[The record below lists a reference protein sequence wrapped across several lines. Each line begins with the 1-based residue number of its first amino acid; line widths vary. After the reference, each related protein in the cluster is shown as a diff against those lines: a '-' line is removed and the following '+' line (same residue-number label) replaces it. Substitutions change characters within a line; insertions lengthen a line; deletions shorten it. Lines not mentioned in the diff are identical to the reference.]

1 MNFYNVFEDRAED
14 VLADASQ
21 EKVPFS
27 FKKLAHE
34 AAKQLKK
41 ETYQID
47 GQSVAPGLFTILI
60 SPEAAKQIMPV
71 YRQIVKELTL
81 FLRAQADRKDVRFLA
96 DPVVRFMPDQELK
109 RTRFFVF
116 AENID
121 PVTLDK
127 VRAEEAEFLT
137 QAKQQSAPSKRSHA
151 SSSRSGKKPNAQS
164 SQKRETSPRSQKSD
178 VAAPEDDD
186 FEASLDIASRAK
198 KGAQAGLSST
208 PLVSS
213 SRVARAHDLNKDDS
227 TPRHAAPRT
236 PVVEAL
242 LVDRHSGKTYPV
254 TAPSLLIGRQAGG
267 AAIAL
272 NDPNVSRRHAE
283 ITYEHGL
290 WMIVDLNS
298 TNGTLVNNEDITE
311 VSLHD
316 GDIITVGLTNL
327 EFREN

>member
-14 VLADASQ
+14 VLAEASQ
-21 EKVPFS
+21 ETVPFS

-47 GQSVAPGLFTILI
+47 GQSVAPGLFTILV
-60 SPEAAKQIMPV
+60 SPEAARQLMPV

-81 FLRAQADRKDVRFLA
+81 FLRAQADRKGIRFLT

-109 RTRFFVF
+109 RARFFVF

-127 VRAEEAEFLT
+127 VRVEEAEFLT
-137 QAKQQSAPSKRSHA
+137 QAAQQSTPSKRSHA
-151 SSSRSGKKPNAQS
+151 SSSRSRKKNDAQN
-164 SQKRETSPRSQKSD
+164 SQEKEGTPRSHQSNASSDDGFEEGLDLTPQPQK
-178 VAAPEDDD
+178 
-186 FEASLDIASRAK
+186 ASQPGI
-198 KGAQAGLSST
+198 SST
-208 PLVSS
+208 PLVSNA
-213 SRVARAHDLNKDDS
+213 RVARAHDLQKDDG
-227 TPRHAAPRT
+227 TPRHAAPRK
-236 PVVEAL
+236 PVIEAL

-272 NDPNVSRRHAE
+272 DDPNVSRRHAE

-327 EFREN
+327 EFRED